1 MDVQYQVAGSH
12 TSCVTFHIDFP
23 VVRTDGRAGEWAS
36 GRVGERAS
44 GRAGEW
50 ASGRAGGR
58 VDTR

>member
-44 GRAGEW
+44 GRAGE
-50 ASGRAGGR
+50 RAGG
-58 VDTR
+58 